1 MIGTDT
7 MRNDLDGLGYGV
19 VRNLL
24 SKQECGEW
32 ICAYGDSRL
41 FRKKIIME
49 ARLWCR

>member
-1 MIGTDT
+1 MIDTDT